1 MKKIIIKILAKFIE
15 LRTRWR
21 GNLPHFRRAVRKAE
35 RLASGNG
42 NQKGKRTCVYFIG
55 GKYRTLNRKDIQALK
70 NAGVLK
76 RNMNVAAM
84 SRICLYDTLTKV
96 NSHPQFKKAKL

>member
-1 MKKIIIKILAKFIE
+1 MKTVIIKILVKFIE

-21 GNLPHFRRAVRKAE
+21 GNLPHFRRTVRKAE
-35 RLASGNG
+35 RLADGNG
-42 NQKGKRTCVYFIG
+42 KHNGKRTYVYFIG

-76 RNMNVAAM
+76 RNMNVTAM
-84 SRICLYDTLTKV
+84 SKICLYDTLTKV
-96 NSHPQFKKAKL
+96 NSHPQFKNAKL

>member
-1 MKKIIIKILAKFIE
+1 MKKLLVKILSKFLQ

-35 RLASGNG
+35 RLAA
-42 NQKGKRTCVYFIG
+42 QKGKRTYVYFIG
-55 GKYRTLNRKDIQALK
+55 GKYRTFNRKDIKALK

-76 RNMNVAAM
+76 RSMNIATM
-84 SRICLYDTLTKV
+84 NRICLYDTLTKT
-96 NSHPQFKKAKL
+96 NSHPQFKNAKL